1 MIHNGESP
9 PKQFKPAAVTILETH
24 NELWNKENLLASIRT
39 SLPSNLTVQE
49 VDLPWSSPSE
59 KTFLFSITDMIVR
72 AHATS
77 NVVYVAVRTPSNT
90 LRFGIL
96 HALSGENLDVQETI
110 LGNGTVLCCPT
121 EAIVYHSDNMIK
133 LPTSMTLAQA
143 TRKVTDMILNG
154 IDTPCP
160 ICLKPPC
167 PFSFFDPL
175 VTILGRCNSIQ
186 LKFECLGVSNTKST

>member
-1 MIHNGESP
+1 M
-9 PKQFKPAAVTILETH
+9 K
-24 NELWNKENLLASIRT
+24 
-39 SLPSNLTVQE
+39 
-49 VDLPWSSPSE
+49 
-59 KTFLFSITDMIVR
+59 FLFSISDMIVR

-160 ICLKPPC
+160 ICLKPPSAGNATVFIPCECKAAIHLSCLRLMYEHKTQRC
-167 PFSFFDPL
+167 PLCRSN
-175 VTILGRCNSIQ
+175 LGKHPDVR
-186 LKFECLGVSNTKST
+186 